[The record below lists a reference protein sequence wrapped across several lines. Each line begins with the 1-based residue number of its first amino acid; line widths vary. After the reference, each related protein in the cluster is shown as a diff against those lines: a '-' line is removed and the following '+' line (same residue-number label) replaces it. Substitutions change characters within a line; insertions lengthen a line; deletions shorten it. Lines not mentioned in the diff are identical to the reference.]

1 MVMDTEVFTGRSDL
15 ICSSHSMIQNL
26 IHGQTIYSDDRQD
39 SRKMKNSATTFFFK
53 MWSFLTLISLKC
65 GVLRVVVNASS
76 LEAFKARL
84 NEALSDLVWWVEL
97 SDL

>member
-1 MVMDTEVFTGRSDL
+1 
-15 ICSSHSMIQNL
+15 
-26 IHGQTIYSDDRQD
+26 
-39 SRKMKNSATTFFFK
+39 MKNSATTFFFK

-84 NEALSDLVWWVEL
+84 NEALSDLV
-97 SDL
+97 